1 MDRMELHNIG
11 LKDKLVGVI
20 ENKIF
25 TESITGKS
33 FQHFQFKNT
42 GAKRITFKDCNFHYC
57 FFERAYF
64 HCCQFVNCKFIG
76 ARFVDCNFRGASFD
90 SCDFE
95 YATFKS
101 TLIDGH
107 ELLKNLSARPNVR
120 RELLLTLR
128 LNAESIGDAKS
139 VKIFVREEL
148 AASREH
154 LKKARQA
161 KEEYY
166 ASKYSSLPKRIQV
179 YGESL
184 KVWLDWNLWGHG
196 EYPWRILRTVIIGLV
211 LASGF
216 RIVESGVIT
225 DSLPIGKA
233 ISTIISHFMD
243 VTKTFVG
250 IVPNDFPSGLAAI
263 LSLFRY
269 IVLGL
274 FISVLYRRLSKR

>member
-1 MDRMELHNIG
+1 MDRMELQKIG
-11 LKDKLVGVI
+11 LQDKPVKVI

-25 TESITGKS
+25 TAPITGKS

-42 GAKRITFKDCNFHYC
+42 GAKNIKFENCDFLYC

-64 HCCQFVNCKFIG
+64 HGCQFVNCKFIG

-90 SCDFE
+90 GCDFE

-107 ELLKNLSARPNVR
+107 ELLRNLPAWPNAR
-120 RELLLTLR
+120 RELLRNLR
-128 LNAESIGDAKS
+128 LNAESIGDDKS

-161 KEEYY
+161 KEKYY
-166 ASKYSSLPKRIQV
+166 ASKYGSLSKRGQV
-179 YGESL
+179 YWQSL
-184 KVWLDWNLWGHG
+184 TVWVDWNLWGHG
-196 EYPWRILRTVIIGLV
+196 EYPWHLLRTIIIGLL
-211 LASGF
+211 LASSY
-216 RIVESGVIT
+216 RIIESGVIT
-225 DSLPIGKA
+225 DSLPIGQA
-233 ISTIISHFMD
+233 LSIVMAHFLD

-274 FISVLYRRLSKR
+274 FISVLYRRLSRR